1 MQEYRTEQTLE
12 SLRSLTAPTATVCRD
27 GKWQTI
33 PARELV
39 CGDCIRLEAGDN
51 VPADSA
57 LVRADGLS
65 VNESILTGESE
76 AVSKQSGD
84 PADTRNDL
92 HKKNVVYAGTAVLH
106 GSAEAVVIA
115 TGTRTQMGQIS
126 AMLQEVKQDLTPL
139 QKRLAGL
146 GKVVA
151 LLCLGVCG
159 AVFLA
164 GVLRGEPVFDMLM
177 TGITIAIAA
186 IPEGLPATVTIAL
199 ALAVSRM
206 MKRNA
211 LVNRLHSVETLG
223 CASVICSDK
232 TGTITEN
239 RMTVTAVRAG
249 GESFSVTGTGLQK
262 AGAIQQD
269 GRNVNPLSKPALK
282 ELLICGALC
291 CTAEIHSPQESARRD
306 RSARTDKGSWSATG
320 DPTEVA
326 LLVAAE
332 KGGVSRQE
340 LLRSHP
346 VLRSEPFDSET
357 RRMSVTVTQ
366 GAGTCT
372 YWKGAADAILPLCGF
387 QMRDGKTVPF
397 SESDRAAVRRSVT
410 ELSDQALR
418 VLAFA
423 RQEDGACVFLGL
435 AGMLDPPRESA
446 RTAIRTC
453 ARANIRTVMI
463 TGDHKNTAAAIAKQA
478 GLLRGKKGDDRRRT
492 GRSQRC
498 PAGCLPGSVHRL
510 CTGQPGA

>member
-1 MQEYRTEQTLE
+1 MNGLTTKAARERLKQDGENELAAAAKLHPLRMFLGQFRDVMVLILLAATGVSAFLGEISDAVTIILIVLLNAILGFLQEYRTEQTLE

-186 IPEGLPATVTIAL
+186 IP
-199 ALAVSRM
+199 
-206 MKRNA
+206 
-211 LVNRLHSVETLG
+211 
-223 CASVICSDK
+223 
-232 TGTITEN
+232 
-239 RMTVTAVRAG
+239 
-249 GESFSVTGTGLQK
+249 
-262 AGAIQQD
+262 
-269 GRNVNPLSKPALK
+269 
-282 ELLICGALC
+282 
-291 CTAEIHSPQESARRD
+291 
-306 RSARTDKGSWSATG
+306 
-320 DPTEVA
+320 
-326 LLVAAE
+326 
-332 KGGVSRQE
+332 
-340 LLRSHP
+340 
-346 VLRSEPFDSET
+346 
-357 RRMSVTVTQ
+357 
-366 GAGTCT
+366 
-372 YWKGAADAILPLCGF
+372 
-387 QMRDGKTVPF
+387 
-397 SESDRAAVRRSVT
+397 
-410 ELSDQALR
+410 
-418 VLAFA
+418 
-423 RQEDGACVFLGL
+423 
-435 AGMLDPPRESA
+435 
-446 RTAIRTC
+446 
-453 ARANIRTVMI
+453 
-463 TGDHKNTAAAIAKQA
+463 
-478 GLLRGKKGDDRRRT
+478 
-492 GRSQRC
+492 
-498 PAGCLPGSVHRL
+498 
-510 CTGQPGA
+510 